1 MSKYVQI
8 AKRENNSKRGFLI
21 VNPYLGKHVPMTPNE
36 IFDCFNKVSELGP
49 GHMNP
54 QETLV
59 IGFAETATALG
70 IHYALINRTMFMQTT
85 REKVDNASAYIYFS
99 EEHSHATAQYI
110 VKDDMDAVINRVEK
124 IIFIDDEITTG
135 KTILNA
141 IAAIEREYDKKI
153 KYEVISI
160 LNSMNDEQLADYAAR
175 DIGVYYLEKIQND
188 NYNVIADGYTIA
200 PENYHVVSRKSS
212 LSIAMN
218 LPNIKLFTT
227 RHLVDFSSV
236 DIAEQYDIAA
246 AKMMKDVNCTGHIL
260 VLGTEEFMYPGLLF
274 ARELEKQHGIK
285 SVKFHATTRS
295 PIAMSNDTNYP
306 LHERYELRSLY
317 EDDRTT
323 YVYNLKKYDHVF
335 VVTEWKYLQQTSF
348 DGMMSLIKA
357 LKYVGNKAPT
367 IIALGE
373 KQAPISMMSTYHS
386 NDVTIL
392 LKDITGKVKPEST
405 MDREKKIQ
413 SGTHY
418 CEMLPIEYV
427 PSQEYEQTYNE
438 MVEIYAEPV
447 ARAVEVLSEKIL
459 KTTNNPVLV
468 SLARAGIPA
477 GIMVKHY
484 LSKKYKINVPHYA
497 ISIIRGRGIDK
508 NAMNYIIKN
517 HGKDNLIFVDGW
529 TGKGAIK
536 NQLVEALKGYEINP
550 ILAVIAD
557 PAGVSE
563 LYGTSDDLMIP
574 SACLNSTIS
583 GLISR
588 TFLRDDIIGPND
600 FHGAVYYKEMR
611 SKDKSYDFIYQVE
624 NYFNYE
630 ETHED
635 NSERHIGIEDVKDIM
650 KQYDIDDI
658 NLVKPGIG
666 ETTRVLLR
674 RIPDLIVI
682 NEQYRDSADLRPI
695 LRLAQEK
702 DVDVTYQPL
711 KSYKVCGIIKKVA
724 DA

>member
-8 AKRENNSKRGFLI
+8 AKRENNNKRGFLI
-21 VNPYLGKHVPMTPNE
+21 VNPYLGKHVPISPND
-36 IFDCFNKVSELGP
+36 IFDCFDKVADLEP
-49 GHMNP
+49 EHMNP
-54 QETLV
+54 RKTLV

-70 IHYALINRTMFMQTT
+70 IHYALKNRTMFMQTT
-85 REKVDNASAYIYFS
+85 REKVDNASDYIYFS

-110 VKDDMDAVINRVEK
+110 VKDDMDAVINRVER

-153 KYEVISI
+153 KYEVVSI
-160 LNSMNDEQLADYAAR
+160 LNSMNDEQLDAYSKKN
-175 DIGVYYLEKIQND
+175 IGVYYLEKIKND
-188 NYNVIADGYTIA
+188 GYERIADGYTIT
-200 PENYHVVSRKSS
+200 PENYHIVSEKKT
-212 LSIAMN
+212 LSISMN
-218 LPNIKLFTT
+218 LPNISLFTT
-227 RHLVDFSSV
+227 RHILDFSCKE
-236 DIAEQYDIAA
+236 IAEQYDVAA
-246 AKMMKDVNCTGHIL
+246 SKMIKNLNCTGNVL
-260 VLGTEEFMYPGLLF
+260 VLGTEEFMYPGLVF
-274 ARELEKQHGIK
+274 ANELSKHHGIK

-295 PIAMSNDTNYP
+295 PIAMSNDNNYP
-306 LHERYELRSLY
+306 LHERYELKSFY
-317 EDDRTT
+317 EDNRTT
-323 YVYNLKKYDHVF
+323 YIYNLKRYDHVF
-335 VVTEWKYLQQTSF
+335 VVTEWQYLQKTSF

-357 LKYVGNKAPT
+357 LLYVGNESPT
-367 IIALGE
+367 VIGIGE
-373 KQAPISMMSTYHS
+373 KQAPIPMRSTYNP

-392 LKDITGKVKPEST
+392 LKDISGMVQPEST
-405 MDREKKIQ
+405 IDREKKIQ

-418 CEMLPIEYV
+418 CEMLPIEYI
-427 PSQEYEQTYNE
+427 PSNEYEQTYDE

-447 ARAVEVLSEKIL
+447 AKAVGVLSEKIA
-459 KTTNNPVLV
+459 KTVKTPVLV

-536 NQLVEALKGYEINP
+536 NQLVEALKEYEINP

-557 PAGVSE
+557 PAGVAE
-563 LYGTSDDLMIP
+563 LYGTSNDLMIP

-588 TFLRDDIIGPND
+588 TFLREDIIGPND
-600 FHGAVYYKEMR
+600 FHGAVFYEEMW

-624 NYFNYE
+624 NYFNFE
-630 ETHED
+630 GCVED

-650 KQYDIDDI
+650 ERYDVDDV

-674 RIPDLIVI
+674 RVPDLVII
-682 NEQYRDSADLRPI
+682 NEHYRGSSDLRPI

-702 DVDVTYQPL
+702 DVDVEYQPL
-711 KSYKVCGIIKKVA
+711 KSYKVCGIIKKIA